1 MENYIEM
8 TMEEWEAKYKPI
20 INHLDENASFQNEN
34 DEGIMFET
42 YGEELEFVRSQN
54 PLCIWTYHHGESNS
68 SYIGSGY
75 HLVNRLGYFIT
86 EIPFEENQIIDIIVQ
101 EPNYL
106 CANCEE
112 EWYGAAADLHYEKFS
127 ELGTDGK
134 CAACAT
140 QDELKELENESA
152 AVN

>member
-1 MENYIEM
+1 METYIEM
-8 TMEEWEAKYKPI
+8 TMEEWEAAYKPI
-20 INHLDENASFQNEN
+20 KNHIDPNASFQDEN
-34 DEGIMFET
+34 GEGIMFET
-42 YGEELEFVRSQN
+42 YGEELDFVRSQN
-54 PLCIWTYHHGESNS
+54 PLCIWTYHHGDSNS

-75 HLVNRLGYFIT
+75 HVFNRLGYFIT
-86 EIPFEENQIIDIIVQ
+86 EIPFEENQMIDIVVE

-112 EWYGAAADLHYEKFS
+112 QWFDEAADLHYEQFS

-140 QDELKELENESA
+140 PEELKEINYEPTA
-152 AVN
+152 TD

>member
-1 MENYIEM
+1 MSNTNIEQ
-8 TMEEWEAKYKPI
+8 TFEWWLEEFKPI
-20 INHLDENASFQNEN
+20 TNHLDDNASFQNED

-42 YGEELEFVRSQN
+42 YGDELDFVKQQN
-54 PLCIWTYHHGESNS
+54 PKCVWTYHHGENNS
-68 SYIGSGY
+68 TYIVNGFGF
-75 HLVNRLGYFIT
+75 VNRLGYFVT
-86 EIPFEENQIIDIIVQ
+86 EVPCPDNTEYFVQVQ
-101 EPNYL
+101 EDNYM

-140 QDELKELENESA
+140 MEELKELEQE
-152 AVN
+152 